1 MSAGGTA
8 LSDRQHKLAELGER
22 YVRILSVCLLRT
34 TLFAGALVV
43 LYFTSRHSFL
53 FPSSQRRSAVD
64 AVKALSES
72 RLFRELSGIARQIEL
87 PAHATLFTEGD
98 TGDEL
103 YVILMG
109 TMKVL
114 KRDDHS
120 GQDEEIALL
129 GTGSYLGEMSL
140 VISDE
145 QRSATVVSSEPTYLL
160 AISREGIN
168 KLTSGDT
175 ALGRDVYRALAAA
188 LASRLRN
195 TSDDAA
201 HFKAMVRSRR
211 G

>member
-1 MSAGGTA
+1 
-8 LSDRQHKLAELGER
+8 
-22 YVRILSVCLLRT
+22 
-34 TLFAGALVV
+34 
-43 LYFTSRHSFL
+43 
-53 FPSSQRRSAVD
+53 VD

-72 RLFRELSGIARQIEL
+72 RLFRELPQSSIEKLSGIARQIEL